1 MERQGPRDS
10 KRNQETPIC
19 WWLNR
24 RGNHDCKG
32 ERKEDGNAA
41 FELHKWHSNITQL
54 ESDETKQSPEDQ
66 TYAKQQLGIPE
77 GGGGAILGLQWDK
90 QRDVSSVAIPVEKA
104 DNTKRGVLAKIAK
117 IYDWSVGTNSYPLIL
132 LRSGWNGSQLYQH
145 KSHSREQWSSIRNQS
160 AAKPFMSSGMRVDW
174 A

>member
-1 MERQGPRDS
+1 MERHGPRDS
-10 KRNQETPIC
+10 RRNQETPIC

-41 FELHKWHSNITQL
+41 FELHKWHSNIPQL
-54 ESDETKQSPEDQ
+54 ESDKTKQSPEDQ

-77 GGGGAILGLQWDK
+77 GGGGAILSPQWDK
-90 QRDVSSVAIPVEKA
+90 QRDASSVAIPVEKA

-117 IYDWSVGTNSYPLIL
+117 IYDPLGVVSPLTLCAKLFYRAACNLKVGWDEWESTLPAQITFPRAVVQY
-132 LRSGWNGSQLYQH
+132 
-145 KSHSREQWSSIRNQS
+145 
-160 AAKPFMSSGMRVDW
+160 
-174 A
+174 

>member
-1 MERQGPRDS
+1 MERHGPRDS
-10 KRNQETPIC
+10 RRNQETPIC

-41 FELHKWHSNITQL
+41 FELHKWHSNIPQL
-54 ESDETKQSPEDQ
+54 ESDKTKQSPEDQ

-77 GGGGAILGLQWDK
+77 GGGGAILSPQWDK
-90 QRDVSSVAIPVEKA
+90 QRDASSVVIPVEKA

-117 IYDWSVGTNSYPLIL
+117 IYDPLGVVSPLTLCAKLFYRAACNLKVGWDEWESTLPAQITFPRAVVQY
-132 LRSGWNGSQLYQH
+132 
-145 KSHSREQWSSIRNQS
+145 
-160 AAKPFMSSGMRVDW
+160 
-174 A
+174 

>member
-1 MERQGPRDS
+1 MERHGPRDS

-41 FELHKWHSNITQL
+41 FELHKWHSNIPQL
-54 ESDETKQSPEDQ
+54 ESDKTKQSPEDQ

-77 GGGGAILGLQWDK
+77 GGGGAILGPQWDK
-90 QRDVSSVAIPVEKA
+90 QRDASSVAIPVEKA

-117 IYDWSVGTNSYPLIL
+117 IYDPLGVASPLTLCAKLFYRGACNLKVGWDEWESTLPAQITFPRAVVQY
-132 LRSGWNGSQLYQH
+132 
-145 KSHSREQWSSIRNQS
+145 
-160 AAKPFMSSGMRVDW
+160 
-174 A
+174 